1 MPNKYVD
8 FVSDEDFERAV
19 KRVMDEYAE
28 YELEISESKPI
39 DILLDKE
46 RQTID
51 EFKTVFDLC
60 TNDITLKKWTEREVE
75 RQIDKKIN
83 NRIGEFHQELLGYVD
98 GWIDLGVGDPTEI
111 DLKNEEET
119 IFIELKNKYN
129 TMNSSSK
136 KTCREKLE
144 KVIEDNPDATAYW
157 AYVINKK
164 YKSEDRVWVYK
175 ERDDERIRRISG
187 DKLYELITGDKDAL
201 EKVLIAIPKAI
212 KNIRELENECISK
225 EDNEILEEYLVHVFK
240 K

>member
-1 MPNKYVD
+1 MSNKYVD

-19 KRVMDEYAE
+19 KRVIDEYAE
-28 YELEISESKPI
+28 YELEISETKPI

-98 GWIDLGVGDPTEI
+98 GWIDLGIGDPTEI

-136 KTCREKLE
+136 KTCRGKLE
-144 KVIEDNPDATAYW
+144 KVIENNPNATAYW

-164 YKSEDRVWVYK
+164 YKSEDRIWVYN

-201 EKVLIAIPKAI
+201 EKVLKAIPIAI
-212 KNIRELENECISK
+212 KNIRNLENDCISN
-225 EDNEILEEYLVHVFK
+225 EDSKILDEYLIHVFK